1 MHLRLDHVPFE
12 GNPEENIDLSN
23 RIYHGPNDNYREEW
37 LSLQRAR
44 QSHHSLGTC
53 GMRSITDPF
62 SDRRQCS
69 SATDKLHAFASLAKH
84 LLSQQKDL
92 PHHID
97 PVGLTSLVG
106 ADLFSFDRVRSPDTL
121 LFRSMFFAQA
131 LFTPDYLIPV
141 TRQTVDAE
149 YRE

>member
-1 MHLRLDHVPFE
+1 MRTMPPAD
-12 GNPEENIDLSN
+12 NIDLSN
-23 RIYHGPNDNYREEW
+23 RIHHGPNDNYREEW
-37 LSLQRAR
+37 LGLQRTR

-62 SDRRQCS
+62 SDPWQCS

-92 PHHID
+92 PHHMD
-97 PVGLTSLVG
+97 PARLTSLVG
-106 ADLFSFDRVRSPDTL
+106 ADLFSFDRVRSSDTL

-131 LFTPDYLIPV
+131 LFTPDYLIPASGEA
-141 TRQTVDAE
+141 VDAE